1 MIGTIALLIALFISI
16 GTLLAILIY
25 GSVYFFKEREYMI
38 AITFVSSFIIG
49 ILLVVGIVLIQIGI

>member
-25 GSVYFFKEREYMI
+25 GSIYFLKEREYMI
-38 AITFVSSFIIG
+38 AITFVSAFIIG
-49 ILLVVGIVLIQIGI
+49 ILLVVGIILIQIGI